1 MNFCQYISGID
12 YSNGYPTS
20 GEGGDYGGGGG
31 GGGFGGRYWYTGHG
45 KYLNLK

>member
-31 GGGFGGRYWYTGHG
+31 RYWYTGHG